1 MPSPPPPDAAAAL
14 AGGPDHLA
22 AGCRADLARAEAAAA
37 ALRAMPAPRD
47 PAVALRAFDEAF
59 SALAEAGSRASLA
72 RNVHPDAAVRD
83 VAEACEQEVAATATR
98 LTLDRGLYDALAG
111 LDAAGLDPVARHLL
125 EKSLRDFRRAGVDKD
140 DATRARVQAL
150 QEELVRIGQ
159 EFGRNIRDDVR
170 RLELAPAALDGL
182 PADWRAAHPP
192 GPDGRVTVTT
202 DATDYV
208 PFMTYARDG
217 AARAEL
223 WRRYRLRGHPA
234 NLEVLSRL
242 LSRRAELAG
251 LLGYSTWAAYVTEDK
266 MIGSE
271 RAAAEFIERIAALS
285 GARMERE
292 YAQLLDRLR
301 ADAPGADRVEPW
313 DSTFLQ
319 ERIKAERYGFDS
331 QAVRPYFEYGRVR
344 DGLLDVTG
352 ALLGVEYRRVE
363 GAPAWHEEVEA
374 FDVVDRDGGR
384 PLGRVHL
391 DMHPRPGK
399 YKHFAQF
406 TLASGV
412 AGGRLPEG
420 VLVCNFPRP
429 RPGAPALLEHGEVRT
444 FFHEFGHLLH
454 HVLGGHTRFAAH
466 SGVATEWDFVEAPSQ
481 MLEEWIWDPAVL
493 ARFARHV
500 ETGEPIPAALVER
513 MKAADEYGKG
523 LQVRQ
528 QMFYAAVS
536 LELHRRPPAGL
547 DTTALVAELQA
558 RYTPF
563 RHVEGTYF
571 HESFGHLDGYSAIYY
586 TYMWSLVIAK
596 DLFGEFRRAGLLD
609 QATARRYRRC
619 VLEPGG
625 SRPAAELV
633 REFLGRP
640 SGFEAYRAWL
650 EAG

>member
-1 MPSPPPPDAAAAL
+1 LPDAAAAL
-14 AGGPDHLA
+14 TGGPEHLA
-22 AGCRADLARAEAAAA
+22 AGCRADLARARAAAEV
-37 ALRAMPAPRD
+37 LKGGAPRH
-47 PAVALRAFDEAF
+47 PAEVLAVFDGAF

-72 RNVHPDAAVRD
+72 RNVHPDGAVRD
-83 VAEACEQEVAATATR
+83 VAEGCEQEVAALATQ
-98 LTLDRGLYDALAG
+98 LSLDRGLYERLAG
-111 LDAAGLDPVARHLL
+111 LDPAGLDATARFFL
-125 EKSLRDFRRAGVDKD
+125 EKSLRDFRRGGVDRD

-170 RLELAPAALDGL
+170 RLELQPSALDGL
-182 PADWRAAHPP
+182 PEDWRCAHPP
-192 GPDGRVTVTT
+192 GQDGRVAVTT

-208 PFMTYARDG
+208 PFMTYARNEE
-217 AARAEL
+217 ARAEL
-223 WRRYRLRGHPA
+223 WRLYRQRGHPR
-234 NLEVLSRL
+234 NLEVLLRL
-242 LSRRAELAG
+242 LSRRAELAT
-251 LLGYSTWAAYVTEDK
+251 LLGHPSWAAYVTEDK

-271 RAAAEFIERIAALS
+271 RAAAEFIERITALS

-292 YAQLLDRLR
+292 YAQLLARKR
-301 ADAPGADRVEPW
+301 ADVPGAERVEPW
-313 DSTFLQ
+313 DSTWLQ
-319 ERIKAERYGFDS
+319 ERVKAEQYGFDS
-331 QAVRPYFEYGRVR
+331 QSVRPYLEYGRVR
-344 DGLLDVTG
+344 DGVLDVTG
-352 ALLGVEYRRVE
+352 QLLGIEYRRVA
-363 GAPAWHEEVEA
+363 APNTWHPDVES
-374 FDVVDRDGGR
+374 FDVVDRGDGR

-391 DMHPRPGK
+391 DMHPRAGK

-406 TLASGV
+406 TLSAGV
-412 AGGRLPEG
+412 AGVRLPEG
-420 VLVCNFPRP
+420 VLVCNFPQP
-429 RPGAPALLEHGEVRT
+429 RADAPALLEHGEVRT

-481 MLEEWIWDPAVL
+481 MLEEWTWDPAVL
-493 ARFARHV
+493 ARFARHLT
-500 ETGEPIPAALVER
+500 TGAPIPAELVAR

-536 LELHRRPPAGL
+536 LELHRRPPDGL
-547 DTTALVAELQA
+547 DSTAVVAELQR

-563 RHVEGTYF
+563 RHVDGTYF

-596 DLFGEFRRAGLLD
+596 DLFGEFRAAGLLD
-609 QATARRYRRC
+609 QATALRYRRA

-625 SRPAAELV
+625 SRPAAALV
-633 REFLGRP
+633 EDFLGRP

>member
-1 MPSPPPPDAAAAL
+1 MPIPPPTAAL
-14 AGGPDHLA
+14 GLTAGADHLT
-22 AGCRADLARAEAAAA
+22 AGCRADLARAQ
-37 ALRAMPAPRD
+37 ALAD
-47 PAVALRAFDEAF
+47 ALKAGGGRGPTAEVLARFDEAF
-59 SALAEAGSRASLA
+59 SALSEAGSRASLA

-83 VAEACEQEVAATATR
+83 AAEACEQEVAALATR
-98 LTLDRGLYDALAG
+98 LSLDRGLYDVLAALDPAG
-111 LDAAGLDPVARHLL
+111 LDETARWFL
-125 EKSLRDFRRAGVDKD
+125 EKSLRDFRRSGVDRD

-159 EFGRNIRDDVR
+159 EFGRTIRDDVR
-170 RLELAPAALDGL
+170 RLSLEAAALDGL
-182 PADWRAAHPP
+182 PEDWRRAHPP
-192 GPDGRVTVTT
+192 GPDGRVAVTT

-208 PFMTYARDG
+208 PFMTYARSE
-217 AARAEL
+217 AARSEL
-223 WRRYRLRGHPA
+223 WRLYRLRGHPT

-251 LLGYSTWAAYVTEDK
+251 LLGYPTWAAYVTEDK
-266 MIGSE
+266 MIGGE
-271 RAAAEFIERIAALS
+271 GPALAFIERIATLS
-285 GARMERE
+285 GPRMERE
-292 YAQLLDRLR
+292 YAQLLARKR
-301 ADAPGADRVEPW
+301 AELPGAERVEPW

-319 ERIKAERYGFDS
+319 ERIKAEQYGFDS
-331 QAVRPYFEYGRVR
+331 QSVRPYLEYGRVR

-352 ALLGVEYRRVE
+352 ALLGVAYHRVAD
-363 GAPAWHEEVEA
+363 APTWHPDVEA
-374 FDVVDRDGGR
+374 YDVVDRDDGR
-384 PLGRVHL
+384 PLGRIHL
-391 DMHPRPGK
+391 DMFPREGK

-412 AGGRLPEG
+412 AGVRLPEG
-420 VLVCNFPRP
+420 VLVCNFPQP
-429 RPGAPALLEHGEVRT
+429 KPGAPALLEHGEVRT

-500 ETGEPIPAALVER
+500 ETGEPVPAELVAR

-536 LELHRRPPAGL
+536 LELHRRPPEGL
-547 DTTALVAELQA
+547 DTTALVAELQP

-596 DLFGEFRRAGLLD
+596 DLFGQFHAAGLMD
-609 QATARRYRRC
+609 PATARRYRRE

-625 SRPAAELV
+625 SRPAAALV
-633 REFLGRP
+633 EAFLGRP
-640 SGFEAYRAWL
+640 SGFESYRAWL